1 MSMESE
7 YIYTHKTVE
16 RVRDKE
22 ESSFVLGYSSS
33 QVACKSSPPVPAPA
47 VFQNIEIRLESV
59 RAHAASFTASTEA
72 LTAPPFQLCV
82 LRWIPRE

>member
-16 RVRDKE
+16 RVWDKE
-22 ESSFVLGYSSS
+22 ESSFILGSSSS

-59 RAHAASFTASTEA
+59 RAHAASFYI
-72 LTAPPFQLCV
+72 V
-82 LRWIPRE
+82 N